1 MPLPPKRIKKKDLLT
16 GAAAAKPSASAEWA
30 AGLDKMDAGNATRDA
45 LAPMD
50 RNHWSNPD
58 KEFYSSSRVAL
69 DTSDTPDRLS
79 GQSHDRASAEWAAGL
94 DKMDAGNAARVQEKK
109 DIDANNAATR
119 WNRSATPSRSNT
131 FGGVSNADV
140 KRKHFGADIADEKKR
155 GEDNISIRQ
164 GIARSLKEDS
174 LTGDQYNSL
183 REEAVGAGVTGGRFD
198 RFVDQNNIK
207 PDTPATGATTTA
219 APSKYKIA
227 SEIKQMINE
236 GSMTPELSEKAKKM
250 ALDAGVTPTQ
260 FDSFV
265 EKSKSDTLKQVAS
278 QSRDTE
284 DTEDTEATAPMSA
297 EEAMANVRFTAK
309 HGTAKEAWEALQH
322 DSYEGGAGL
331 GKAEPIGPES
341 SALLRQARREK
352 KKGNPTVAA
361 RLAYEGARMR
371 ADEPAIDTEELRG
384 QRMAQKREAGRAAR
398 EQDEITKK
406 AKKEQEKFNKR
417 AEELSHLDE
426 QDAAHSADVASNRRL
441 TAEEEAAAD
450 KRRRDASASIA
461 KAREN
466 SKYKRL
472 A

>member
-1 MPLPPKRIKKKDLLT
+1 MPLSPKKIAKKKKDVF
-16 GAAAAKPSASAEWA
+16 
-30 AGLDKMDAGNATRDA
+30 DFDA
-45 LAPMD
+45 M
-50 RNHWSNPD
+50 
-58 KEFYSSSRVAL
+58 
-69 DTSDTPDRLS
+69 
-79 GQSHDRASAEWAAGL
+79 RA
-94 DKMDAGNAARVQEKK
+94 QEKK
-109 DIDANNAATR
+109 DIDANNTVPDPETTAPNNVFTDLVKGPDKMDADNDMAIVDLTKQAVPATPSRANALGVANISEGYQKDLDANNAATR

-174 LTGDQYNSL
+174 LTGDQYKSL

-227 SEIKQMINE
+227 SEIKQIINE

-322 DSYEGGAGL
+322 PSYEGGAGL

>member
-1 MPLPPKRIKKKDLLT
+1 
-16 GAAAAKPSASAEWA
+16 
-30 AGLDKMDAGNATRDA
+30 
-45 LAPMD
+45 
-50 RNHWSNPD
+50 
-58 KEFYSSSRVAL
+58 
-69 DTSDTPDRLS
+69 
-79 GQSHDRASAEWAAGL
+79 
-94 DKMDAGNAARVQEKK
+94 
-109 DIDANNAATR
+109 
-119 WNRSATPSRSNT
+119 
-131 FGGVSNADV
+131 
-140 KRKHFGADIADEKKR
+140 
-155 GEDNISIRQ
+155 
-164 GIARSLKEDS
+164 
-174 LTGDQYNSL
+174 
-183 REEAVGAGVTGGRFD
+183 
-198 RFVDQNNIK
+198 
-207 PDTPATGATTTA
+207 
-219 APSKYKIA
+219 
-227 SEIKQMINE
+227 
-236 GSMTPELSEKAKKM
+236 MTPELSEKAKKM